1 MEGFLAGQIELNL
14 FFQSLGLWLLE
25 PMRAFTF
32 LGSEQFFIL
41 IMPIVLWCIDYPLG
55 LRIGLLLITSGQVNG
70 IFKVLFHSPR
80 PFWFD
85 NRVAAL
91 SVENSF
97 GIPSGHAMNTSSLF
111 GMFAIG
117 MHKRWIKIVSVIL
130 IVMVGI
136 SRLYL
141 GMHFLS
147 DVIGGWILGGILLL
161 LFIKLD
167 KPVTTWFINKPV
179 NTQNL
184 TIILTSLAWIGIGL
198 VPNLLLSQFV
208 MPPEWI
214 TNAIHTNPEAIP
226 QPLEIS
232 GTFTFAG
239 IWMGLGIGAI
249 WMRRRGGMDA
259 KGVGAQQLFRFII
272 GIAGT
277 FVLWMGLDLLF
288 PGGESVLA
296 LILRIIRYGLVGF
309 WVSGGAPAVFRKL
322 KIANPAMHEAQ
333 L

>member
-1 MEGFLAGQIELNL
+1 MEGLWVSQIDIIL
-14 FFQSLGLWLLE
+14 FFQSLGNWLLE

-41 IMPIVLWCIDYPLG
+41 VMPVLLWCVDYPLG

-85 NRVAAL
+85 SRVSAL

-97 GIPSGHAMNTSSLF
+97 GMPSGHAMNTSSLF

-117 MHKRWIKIVSVIL
+117 MRKRWITIVSVIL

-147 DVIGGWILGGILLL
+147 DVIGGWVLGGILLV

-179 NTQNL
+179 NTQYL
-184 TIILTSLAWIGIGL
+184 IIILTSLIWIGIGL
-198 VPNLLLSQFV
+198 VPNFLLSQYV
-208 MPPEWI
+208 IPPEWI
-214 TNAIHTNPEAIP
+214 TNAVQANPEAIP
-226 QPLEIS
+226 HPLEIS

-239 IWMGLGIGAI
+239 IWLGLGIGAI
-249 WMRRRGGMDA
+249 WLRLRGGMNA
-259 KGVGAQQLFRFII
+259 SGIGTQQLYRFLIGITGTFII
-272 GIAGT
+272 
-277 FVLWMGLDLLF
+277 WMGLDMLF
-288 PGGESVLA
+288 PGGETVLA
-296 LILRIIRYGLVGF
+296 LLLRMVRYGLVGF
-309 WVSGGAPAVFRKL
+309 WVSGGAPAVFRKF
-322 KIANPAMHEAQ
+322 KIANPAVLDA
-333 L
+333 